1 MRYHRGLVIQE
12 SVIGLD
18 VFGDYLGSLNDM
30 HDIRYINTH
39 GVRLF
44 DRDKNVLHVLSLR
57 NVEVWC

>member
-1 MRYHRGLVIQE
+1 MIQE